1 MKNKTLYVICFLFC
15 FGSGRPFD
23 VAVFE
28 NVLWVSDW
36 EGHLLYRIDMRTGRN
51 PEHLR
56 DISIKPAALVVVHPF
71 VKPGMDALPY

>member
-1 MKNKTLYVICFLFC
+1 MFSVDHFC

-36 EGHLLYRIDMRTGRN
+36 EGHLLYRLDMRRTGRN
-51 PEHLR
+51 LEHIH
-56 DISIKPAALVVVHPF
+56 DDFIQPASLVIVHPLA
-71 VKPGMDALPY
+71 KPGTDAVS